1 MIEAVTPDVRVEQI
15 NRTLEAIRSGWPFF
29 MAVMRERAE
38 SLTQDLIGQDS
49 EQTRGRIKAL
59 RELMELPEALVQ
71 ERDGISAGL
80 AE

>member
-1 MIEAVTPDVRVEQI
+1 MTHQERIDWI
-15 NRTLEAIRSGWPFF
+15 NRTLEAVRPGWPYLCE
-29 MAVMRERAE
+29 VIGERLQ
-38 SLTQDLIGQDS
+38 SLTLDLIGQDN

-59 RELMELPEALVQ
+59 RDLLELPEQLQQ

>member
-1 MIEAVTPDVRVEQI
+1 MTPQERIAQLDLAIEALRPAWDHFA
-15 NRTLEAIRSGWPFF
+15 AILI
-29 MAVMRERAE
+29 ERADR
-38 SLTQDLIGQDS
+38 LTQDLIAQDN

-59 RELMELPEALVQ
+59 RDLLELPEQLQQ